1 MKPVARETSTTNGA
15 PTQHGE
21 LLRSATEAP
30 LYGPVRPQPTS
41 VPRHG
46 SRALLEIGG
55 KRVPFMRWSFLRLLL
70 SMRRLMRVWQ
80 VGDGREERLAAYVV
94 QNARQGDL
102 DDVIRTIDEYCYQR
116 SYMINVGDEKG
127 AILDEAVRRARPSQ
141 LLELGTY
148 CGYSALRICRAM
160 PDTARLV
167 SIEFNPANAVIA
179 HRIWEHADISDR
191 VALVIGTL
199 GDGDRTIATLES
211 EHEFGAESLDFVFID
226 HDKSVYVSD
235 LELILGRGW
244 LHPGSVVVADN
255 VKFPGAPE
263 YRAYLKERQDE
274 SWRTVEHEAHLEY
287 QSLLKDLMLES
298 DYLGSPA

>member
-1 MKPVARETSTTNGA
+1 MRTFASEKNATNST
-15 PTQHGE
+15 PTQHHE
-21 LLRSATEAP
+21 LPRSATDAT
-30 LYGPVRPQPTS
+30 LDGPAYLQPTR
-41 VPRHG
+41 VPRHR
-46 SRALLEIGG
+46 SRPLLEIGG
-55 KRVPFMRWSFLRLLL
+55 RRVPFMRWSFIRLLL
-70 SMRRLMRVWQ
+70 SMRRLMRVWR
-80 VGDGREERLAAYVV
+80 VGDGREERLASYVV
-94 QNARQGDL
+94 ENAREGDL
-102 DDVIRTIDEYCYQR
+102 DDVIRAIDEYCYER

-127 AILDEAVRRARPSQ
+127 AILDEAVRRARPTQ

-179 HRIWEHADISDR
+179 RRIWEHAGVIDR
-191 VALVIGTL
+191 VAALVGTL
-199 GDGDRTIATLES
+199 GDGGQTIARLEA
-211 EHEFGAESLDFVFID
+211 EHGFGAGSLDFVFID

-235 LELILGRGW
+235 LELILGQAW

-263 YRAYLKERQDE
+263 YHAYLKERQDE

-287 QSLLKDLMLES
+287 QSLLKDLVLES
-298 DYLGSPA
+298 DYLGGPA